1 MHNYLQTQETTLY
14 LYRPLLY
21 TVTLFQTRV
30 SALYGID
37 KKTHLMT
44 LQRERLPK
52 VNWSL
57 HILKRKKKKKQHTHR
72 KT

>member
-1 MHNYLQTQETTLY
+1 MHNYLQIQETTLY

-52 VNWSL
+52 VN
-57 HILKRKKKKKQHTHR
+57 
-72 KT
+72 